1 MPSPQPLPTELLYLI
16 LAELDN
22 HRGTILALQL
32 ASRSLRAAS
41 EPLLYRTIC
50 FPRWN
55 EPRLKLLVD
64 TLYWSGE
71 RLCQYIDGFHIS
83 AREVKLSTETG
94 ARICEVLKRC
104 ANLNSLSV
112 DFFRKKGN
120 KGSSPF
126 FAFLDS
132 APFSLTTLSWTGLIP
147 KDARPFID
155 FLASQSSLRHLDLT
169 LPPFQELPC
178 IPSSA
183 LPRLQLVRTG
193 GAIDNI
199 AVILA
204 DRPNIIHLHLGRVSN
219 SVFSQLAQ
227 ESVSGIRTLTVDV
240 DVWPLFK
247 LASYMPRLRCLHF
260 NGRSRSASTM
270 LPAWNM
276 LTSQQ
281 PEVIMIA
288 GIATGT
294 NNGYQNHAQPPLIV
308 AFGTAGFNIWRA
320 GLCQLGFD
328 SAANGSSGC
337 TTIAGAALKLLVD
350 DIATG
355 VITRAVKVDRTG
367 TWFGWQDP

>member
-260 NGRSRSASTM
+260 NGRSNMYDIVLGLVLYVLEIRHLQFAVPPVHEDNTASIAECFHNAPSLEYVDVATTGGHYDRWDRDGHQQRISESC
-270 LPAWNM
+270 PATVDCSLWN
-276 LTSQQ
+276 
-281 PEVIMIA
+281 
-288 GIATGT
+288 G
-294 NNGYQNHAQPPLIV
+294 
-308 AFGTAGFNIWRA
+308 
-320 GLCQLGFD
+320 GL
-328 SAANGSSGC
+328 
-337 TTIAGAALKLLVD
+337 
-350 DIATG
+350 
-355 VITRAVKVDRTG
+355 
-367 TWFGWQDP
+367 